1 LAPTQRSLLLLG
13 SAESAAADF
22 SQAPLILSYY
32 FSLMVMLL
40 SSFSQAPLKISY
52 KSTWISSYSQAP
64 LIVSYLSLMKVLL
77 PVHVD
82 DKCEVAPPAGPH
94 QSVSPALPAMD
105 LHNGLGL
112 KALGGGV
119 LKRRPARPFFTFTVF

>member
-1 LAPTQRSLLLLG
+1 MQRILLLLG

-64 LIVSYLSLMKVLL
+64 LMVSYLSLMKVLL

-82 DKCEVAPPAGPH
+82 VKCEVATAGHGLYAQTSDLPEASRAVATGFPAP
-94 QSVSPALPAMD
+94 
-105 LHNGLGL
+105 
-112 KALGGGV
+112 GGGGKGGEV
-119 LKRRPARPFFTFTVF
+119 GGGEGRVVS